1 MTNVDKQRIAAVQV
15 LTAIG
20 YNFVVGGEWR
30 TPAGTTP
37 SLVPEADAML
47 ALLIR
52 RADALMGC
60 TEGSDEEREMAAITD
75 AIEAYEVKRWPEGKI
90 PGGKG

>member
-15 LTAIG
+15 LTVLG
-20 YNFVVGGEWR
+20 YNFVGGVWR
-30 TPAGTTP
+30 ATAGTAA
-37 SLVPEADAML
+37 SLLPKIDAML
-47 ALLIR
+47 ALLIE

-60 TEGSDEEREMAAITD
+60 TEGSAEERELAAITD
-75 AIEAYEVKRWPEGKI
+75 AIEAYEVKRWLEGKI